1 MTSNHIAPTTLS
13 FNGVAVRD
21 KGEMLSLTDMWKASG
36 SPSGRAPSDWL
47 ALSSAKDFVVHVEAS
62 LNAGNPGIYA
72 KSGRG
77 GSTFAH
83 WQIAL
88 AYAKYLSPEFHMQC
102 NAIIRERMEGAST
115 PQAFPAIPDFT
126 NPAAAARAWADQFE
140 ARLIAERTKAEIG
153 ARREATAMNTASQ
166 AVKRANR
173 LEVELDRSRSY
184 ATVKRMGLLHHGQD
198 FSWRVLKRMSEQMGV
213 LPIDVFDANYGTV
226 KAYHADVWQ
235 AAYALDIPQRDED
248 ASEDSGEGAAMR
260 SGPVLAID
268 NAAGRQ

>member
-1 MTSNHIAPTTLS
+1 MTTNLIPFEFESQ
-13 FNGVAVRD
+13 AVRVID
-21 KGEMLSLTDMWKASG
+21 RDGEPWFVLADVCGVLEIGNPSDAASRLDDDEKMTLDNTEG
-36 SPSGRAPSDWL
+36 HSGR
-47 ALSSAKDFVVHVEAS
+47 
-62 LNAGNPGIYA
+62 
-72 KSGRG
+72 RG
-77 GSTFAH
+77 GAQSFTIINESGLYSLVLTSRKPA
-83 WQIAL
+83 
-88 AYAKYLSPEFHMQC
+88 AKRFKKWVTADVLPT
-102 NAIIRERMEGAST
+102 IRKTGT
-115 PQAFPAIPDFT
+115 YGTHTAIPDFT

-140 ARLIAERTKAEIG
+140 GRLFAERTKAEIG
-153 ARREATAMNTASQ
+153 TRREATAMNTASQ

-173 LEVELDRSRSY
+173 LEVELDRARSY